1 MTIAQQVTQL
11 KQDFNEVKQAGKE
24 IGFQEGFEIGNEA
37 GAALQETAYKKGVT
51 DGGQAEYDRFW
62 DTYQNDGSRVD
73 YIHSFGGKGWTNDT
87 FKPKYDICPTNA
99 YMMFRMSNITGDLV
113 EILGS
118 LGVKLDFSR
127 CTNTQ
132 YCFYGAKITR
142 LGVID
147 LSSNP
152 TGADG
157 MFSSGTALKTIDRL
171 ILANNQMDLDGM
183 FSGCSALENI
193 TFEGNIVNN
202 ISLDASPKLSKDSM
216 VSIIN
221 ALDSQTA
228 GKIAT
233 LSKTAVTKA
242 FGSTAAD
249 EWTALIATK
258 PSWTITLK

>member
-62 DTYQNDGSRVD
+62 DAYQNGGSRVD
-73 YIHSFGGKGWTNDT
+73 YTHGFGGRGWTNDI
-87 FKPKYDICPTNA
+87 FKPRYDICPTSA
-99 YMMFRMSNITGDLV
+99 YMMFRYSNITGDLV

-118 LGVKLDFSR
+118 LGVKLDFSK

-132 YCFYGAKITR
+132 YCFYGTRITR

-147 LSSNP
+147 LSSCPN
-152 TGADG
+152 AVDA
-157 MFSSGTALKTIDRL
+157 MFMSATAIKTIDLFRL
-171 ILANNQMDLDGM
+171 AKNQQKLDSI
-183 FSGCSALENI
+183 FSDCSALENI
-193 TFEGNIVNN
+193 TFEGNVVNN
-202 ISLDASPKLSKDSM
+202 ISLGTSPKLSKDSI